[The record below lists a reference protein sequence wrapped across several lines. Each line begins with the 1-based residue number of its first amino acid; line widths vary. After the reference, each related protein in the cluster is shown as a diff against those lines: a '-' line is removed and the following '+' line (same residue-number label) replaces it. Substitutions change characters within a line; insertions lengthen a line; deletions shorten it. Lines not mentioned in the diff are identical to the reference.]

1 MKESVFCGTN
11 RTAVRRLFIVFFVV
25 VGCGQSGWCAFKIG
39 LNKGRSPISAISI
52 ASINHQGIVFSPALG
67 RSDFIRYKWTEFSA
81 EGLTELQRVLPRERV
96 FQQKPGIDKVEY
108 LQLISDELKK
118 IAPPKPAAQ
127 NPAPVK
133 PQPPPVKIAQVAP
146 LISEP
151 ITPAPKPKNSSA
163 TEQPGTPKKQPES
176 KPETEVETVP
186 AFHLI
191 QPAGITPSANHRPPE
206 SGLSFAA
213 IFSPAGIFL
222 VLVVMGFSVH
232 AGNEIAHFRNRP
244 QKLVCAISALFPEI
258 GPTIFLLLPDPA
270 TKYADKMNEAS
281 DPFLIKRSD
290 NPATIETE
298 APEQIP
304 KVKYEED
311 LDSPYLNLNQG
322 EEETH
327 LEAESICTST
337 PKSEVIELY
346 QAPEYQFGFE
356 FFNQYFQRF
365 VNSQPNDGQTLTL
378 RTHGSEYPVH
388 YITELSTDALNII
401 HPSGDEW
408 LAETIE
414 YGAIDE
420 VEVTVSKT

>member
-1 MKESVFCGTN
+1 M
-11 RTAVRRLFIVFFVV
+11 
-25 VGCGQSGWCAFKIG
+25 GCAPSGWGALKVG
-39 LNKGRSPISAISI
+39 LNGGRPPINAVGI
-52 ASINHQGIVFSPALG
+52 ASINHQGIVFSPAPG
-67 RSDFIRYKWTEFSA
+67 QADFVRYKWTEFSV
-81 EGLTELQRVLPRERV
+81 EGLRELQRILPRERA
-96 FQQKPGIDKVEY
+96 FQQKPGVDKVEY

-133 PQPPPVKIAQVAP
+133 PKPPPVKIAQVAP

-151 ITPAPKPKNSSA
+151 IAPAPKPKNSSA

-213 IFSPAGIFL
+213 MFSPVGIFL
-222 VLVVMGFSVH
+222 VLVVMGFSVY
-232 AGNEIAHFRNRP
+232 AGNEIARFRNRP
-244 QKLVCAISALFPEI
+244 QKLVCAISALFPVI
-258 GPTIFLLLPDPA
+258 GPAIFLLLPDPA

-281 DPFLIKRSD
+281 APVLIERPD
-290 NPATIETE
+290 NPATVETE

-327 LEAESICTST
+327 LEAEPTGTSA
-337 PKSEVIELY
+337 PKSEVIELHR
-346 QAPEYQFGFE
+346 APEHQFGFE
-356 FFNQYFQRF
+356 FFNQNFQRF

-378 RTHGSEYPVH
+378 RTHDSEYSVH
-388 YITELSTDALNII
+388 YITELSADSLNII
-401 HPSGDEW
+401 YPSGDEW
-408 LAETIE
+408 LAGTIE
-414 YGAIDE
+414 YGAIEEAE
-420 VEVTVSKT
+420 VAVSKT